1 MPRWSKRMR
10 ALAGAGLA
18 MAGALASA
26 VAFPVAAAPRDCAEL
41 KAEIEAKI
49 QAQGVVA
56 YTLEIVP
63 AAEATDPSMIVG
75 SCEYGTRK
83 IIYQKNDT

>member
-1 MPRWSKRMR
+1 MPRWSKQMQ
-10 ALAGAGLA
+10 LLTGTGMM
-18 MAGALASA
+18 MAGALALA
-26 VAFPVAAAPRDCAEL
+26 VSVPVVAAPRDCAEL

-56 YTLEIVP
+56 YTLEVVP